1 MSCYHRRIVEDNL
14 RILIQLGLFLALAIV
29 AAHTAFAQ
37 DTSGSRYAATERV
50 ETDQGAILPAG
61 SVVDILGVIDVP
73 TDVAASGRLLTFR
86 FSGEVYTADFSI
98 FAPVVTEANFEAAAV
113 RSRNAGGRAEMCAI
127 LYSKPSGV
135 AVNLNDAD
143 LAAFLKVEQNGRRI
157 ADYSLTLSSD
167 TEFCIGG
174 LEFSTDYQVTILRG
188 LTFTG
193 QPLAVGKDLTFSGR
207 TPAANPSISLNSPS
221 YILPVGERSLLPV
234 TTVNLDEFTIEL
246 FRIDPRTLVNYP
258 DLFSNLNGYEVR
270 RVRDFY
276 GESLGKRII
285 RVTNS
290 NERQS
295 FNLEVGTM
303 IQHHDPGLFAAVFSS
318 NKLDE
323 QHHPTQWFVH
333 SNLGV
338 MTWSGVEETLVAVA
352 DFRTLAS
359 VPSARIQV
367 LAGNNRILF
376 SATSDTDGTLRIPH
390 SYLAGSGGNAPKL
403 MITTTESGDFSLLDV
418 SDLKSKPRFLEGGIE
433 KSYQEDI
440 YLTVPREM
448 FRSGDDLDFHVL
460 AKDLKLAPLVNFAFD
475 ATLSDPRADQVAAVA
490 ITTNAHGVAAGKFS
504 IEPTWLLGAYTLKV
518 ARKDGLVLAA
528 REIRVD
534 DFVPLTIEPSLD
546 IGEVPWTAAGRHAVT
561 IEAGYFS
568 GGPARGRS
576 GEFRTEVRA
585 VRMHEAEE
593 LTGYL
598 FGPVRDADYRFV
610 TEVQKFEL
618 DDAGRFTG
626 FVNLDEIDP
635 LPHGMYQ
642 LRMLATVE
650 DVGGRPNRTEAA
662 VPLDTS
668 ASYVGVRPE
677 FHGRL
682 AAGAV
687 AAFSVA
693 RIDRTG
699 AALTTVDLP
708 YDLVQVRHSYDWYY
722 DSGWRWRRTRQADQI
737 VDHGT
742 SVNGRIVSSKPLDW
756 GSYELVVKDGPGF
769 RTVVPFYVGWGSD
782 GLPAS
787 EPEQLATSVETDDGM
802 PVLRASLP
810 FAGLLRVQIAHTD
823 VVAQKTVR
831 VSKGDVEVPLDIE
844 IPEYLEPG
852 YHVLSTLVRP
862 VAAGTEHQPQIA
874 LGSNWIQSLGAER
887 SVGMIVGVAETIRS
901 TDSVLVVAQ
910 TDVPTGSAVLYLIDE
925 GIHALTGF
933 RNEDPGDFFYGE
945 RELSIGFAS
954 NYGRLIQQDRN
965 LRTYL
970 VGGGD
975 AQSVGLKSRFF
986 ATVAAVSPILPVNDG
1001 RVVHTF
1007 EQPDYEGRLR
1017 LVALVASDQGV
1028 GYREKTVTVRDPV
1041 SLDISLPRFIGTG
1054 DRVEGRLALR
1064 ANEGAARVRLEERV
1078 GGAFDSTEVTLGGG
1092 HSMQSAIAIAAPASG
1107 QLPVE
1112 ITAVY
1117 HDGVRAERS
1126 FEIEARSPSYP
1137 HTELRS
1143 IQVPPS
1149 TLFRGKTDVPPLT
1162 LPAFDL
1168 ARRTDLEYRVTV
1180 SVAPGAGLGQLLAA
1194 LDRYPYGCVE
1204 QVSSATRGLIFRER
1218 LTSEADAAAVDGIH
1232 RGIERII
1239 SMQKADGSFGYW
1251 DRFGSVVEQFQPYV
1265 VETLVFALPYA
1276 NEHMRVAEAI
1286 DKGLRYLN
1294 QQSTN
1299 DIWTKLYSY
1308 GVLAR
1313 GGYDVTSRAR
1323 YSLDSELFEGV
1334 SNDAVRE
1341 RLERISLG
1349 YWLADMLN
1357 DQRRMAR
1364 LHDSL
1369 EQLLAQRRAAREPRR
1384 NGWDEALEFFSAG
1397 GRRWSHIAPN
1407 HAHLLAQVSADSR
1420 TPATAVVVQDTGA
1433 YLGALQYRSTY
1444 VNGKL
1449 AQMVLGNAA
1458 SMAGAEM
1465 RIDGKPH
1472 RIAEDGTIDL
1482 APDLIRSGF
1491 EARHTLTQPVYLNV
1505 EVVGPRRTV
1514 GPQDN
1519 GFQITKTWYDSSGR
1533 QIDLDR
1539 ERLVAN
1545 QGQLFTVVLDILP
1558 TERGLA
1564 GESLLTDLLP
1574 SGFEIEVGAVSPPYR
1589 VSNGRRQK
1597 IDLDAGKRPEFVENM
1612 DDRFVAH
1619 FSGRWLPSGSAVA
1632 YTVRAVYPGEMT
1644 IPDAHIEMMYQ
1655 PEING
1660 RSEVQRAR
1668 IIAE

>member
-1 MSCYHRRIVEDNL
+1 MPCYHL
-14 RILIQLGLFLALAIV
+14 RILIQLRLALFLVLAGVATHTALA
-29 AAHTAFAQ
+29 Q
-37 DTSGSRYAATERV
+37 DAPGSRYAATEPV

-73 TDVAASGRLLTFR
+73 TDVAASGKLLTFR
-86 FSGEVYTADFSI
+86 FSGEVYTADFSS
-98 FAPVVTEANFEAAAV
+98 FTPMVTEANFEAAAV
-113 RSRNAGGRAEMCAI
+113 RSRNAGGRAEMCAT

-135 AVNLNDAD
+135 AVDLNDAD

-157 ADYSLTLSSD
+157 TDYSFALSSD

-193 QPLAVGKDLTFSGR
+193 QPLAVGRNLTFSGR
-207 TPAANPSISLNSPS
+207 TPAATPSISLNSPS

-258 DLFSNLNGYEVR
+258 DLFSNLDDYEVQ
-270 RVRDFY
+270 RVREFY

-285 RVTNS
+285 RVTNP

-295 FNLEVGTM
+295 FNLEVGRL
-303 IQHHDPGLFAAVFSS
+303 IQHRDPGIFAAVFSS
-318 NKLDE
+318 KELDE
-323 QHHPTQWFVH
+323 RHHPTQWFVH

-367 LAGNNRILF
+367 LAGNNRMLF
-376 SATSDTDGTLRIPH
+376 SAASDIDGTLRIPR

-403 MITTTESGDFSLLDV
+403 MIVTTESGDFSLLDV
-418 SDLKSKPRFLEGGIE
+418 SALKSKPRFLEGGIE

-440 YLTVPREM
+440 YLAVPREM
-448 FRSGDDLDFHVL
+448 FRRGADLDFHLL
-460 AKDLKLAPLVNFAFD
+460 AKDLQLAPLIDFALD
-475 ATLSDPRADQVAAVA
+475 VTLSDPRVDKVAAMAV
-490 ITTNAHGVAAGKFS
+490 TTNAHGVAAGRFS
-504 IEPTWLLGAYTLKV
+504 IDPTWLLGAYTLKV

-528 REIRVD
+528 REIKVD
-534 DFVPLTIEPSLD
+534 DFVPLTIESSLD
-546 IGEVPWTAAGRHAVT
+546 VGEVPWTAAGRHAVT

-568 GGPARGRS
+568 GGPARGRA
-576 GEFRTEVRA
+576 GDFRTEVRA
-585 VRMHEAEE
+585 VRTHDAEE
-593 LTGYL
+593 LGGYL

-610 TEVQKFEL
+610 TEVQEFEL

-626 FVNLDEIDP
+626 FVDLDQIDP
-635 LPHGMYQ
+635 LPPGMYQ
-642 LRMLATVE
+642 LRILATVE

-662 VPLDTS
+662 VPLDT
-668 ASYVGVRPE
+668 AATYVGVRPE

-682 AAGAV
+682 PAGAV

-693 RIDRTG
+693 RIERTG

-708 YDLVQVRHSYDWYY
+708 YDLVRVRYSYDWYY
-722 DSGWRWRRTRQADQI
+722 DDGWRWRRTRLAAQI

-742 SVNGRIVSSKPLDW
+742 SVNGRIVSSKPLGW
-756 GSYELVVKDGPGF
+756 GSYELIVKDGGGF
-769 RTVVPFYVGWGSD
+769 GTVVPFYVGWGSD

-787 EPEQLATSVETDDGM
+787 EPEQLATSVEVDGGV

-810 FAGLLRVQIAHTD
+810 FAGLLRVQIAHAD
-823 VVAQKTVR
+823 VIAQKTVR
-831 VSKGDVEVPLDIE
+831 VSKGDVEVPLDLE
-844 IPEYLEPG
+844 IPEDLEPG

-887 SVGMIVGVAETIRS
+887 NVGVIVGVADTLRS

-910 TDVPTGSAVLYLIDE
+910 TDVPTGSAVLYLVDE

-933 RNEDPGDFFYGE
+933 RNEDPADFFYGE
-945 RELSIGFAS
+945 RELPIGFAS

-965 LRTYL
+965 LRTYR

-1017 LVALVASDQGV
+1017 LVAMVASDQGV
-1028 GYREKTVTVRDPV
+1028 GFLEKTVTVRDPV

-1064 ANEGAARVRLEERV
+1064 ANEGAARVRLEERM
-1078 GGAFDSTEVTLGGG
+1078 GGAFDSIEVTLGAG

-1107 QLPVE
+1107 RLPVE

-1117 HDGVRAERS
+1117 DGVRAERS
-1126 FEIEARSPSYP
+1126 FELAARSPSYP

-1180 SVAPGAGLGQLLAA
+1180 STAPGAGLGQLLAA

-1251 DRFGSVVEQFQPYV
+1251 DRFGSVVEQFQPYA
-1265 VETLVFALPYA
+1265 VETLVLALPYA
-1276 NEHMRVAEAI
+1276 NERIRVAEAI

-1308 GVLAR
+1308 GVLMR

-1323 YSLDSELFEGV
+1323 YSLDNELLEGV

-1357 DQRRMAR
+1357 DQRRMAI

-1369 EQLLAQRRAAREPRR
+1369 EQLLARRRAAREPRR

-1420 TPATAVVVQDTGA
+1420 TPATAIVVQDTGA

-1458 SMAGAEM
+1458 SLAGAEV
-1465 RIDGKPH
+1465 RIDGEPH
-1472 RIAEDGTIDL
+1472 RIVEDGSIDL

-1519 GFQITKTWYDSSGR
+1519 GFQIIKTWYDSSGR

-1574 SGFEIEVGAVSPPYR
+1574 SGFEIEAGAVSPPYR

-1644 IPDAHIEMMYQ
+1644 IPDAHIELMYQ